1 MKKLLLTTLGLVAGM
16 SAFTQVIVG
25 TSPTDKNAILEE
37 LTGKTCQFCPDGHKI
52 AQQIKDANPGRVAVL
67 NIHTGGYAAGTPNYR
82 STWGDYVGGL
92 FSVSGYPTGAVS
104 RTDYGAGVMHN
115 RSSWNSNTNTTLA
128 QASPVNVGATATI
141 DLDTRQI
148 SVDVEAYYT
157 SAGPGSANRINV
169 VIMQNNIA
177 GPQTGGSTYNPAQML
192 PNGDYNH
199 MHMVRH
205 TLTPNAGDNIA
216 SISATSL
223 YTNNYSYTAPTQINN
238 ILVNLPDLEIV
249 VYVSE
254 GTSTGKVITG
264 DYATL
269 SFNTSSPLGAANTV
283 AEMDATLGSVC
294 GTTVDATMQITNM
307 GNTPL
312 STATIQY
319 VVNGGAP
326 SSYQHTFTPAIQTG
340 QYESVLISGISG
352 LTPGGATSNIDLSVT
367 MLNGSSNPGSNT
379 SNGHSVST
387 SSTVSA
393 NSSSGVVSITT
404 DRYASETTWELYD
417 ETAGSS
423 VATGGPWSNL
433 GANGTTVQSPVNVNL
448 IDGNCYRFVINDTY
462 GDGICCAYGSGT
474 YSFVVGNTT
483 IASGGNFNSI
493 DGEKFVLDVTVGIE
507 NVISKNGVAIY
518 PNPTNSTSTI
528 SFNLTESAS
537 VSMEVYNTMGSL
549 VFSNRTKTMNAGS
562 QELLFDGTNLSNGI
576 YIVNLMIGDDLI
588 TKKISLLK

>member
-37 LTGKTCQFCPDGHKI
+37 LTGKTCQFCPDGHKL

-115 RSSWNSNTNTTLA
+115 RSLWNSNTNTTLA

-177 GPQTGGSTYNPAQML
+177 GPQTGGSTYNPSQML

-205 TLTPNAGDNIA
+205 TLTPNAGDNIT

-238 ILVNLPDLEIV
+238 IPVNLPDLEIV

-254 GTSTGKVITG
+254 GTSTGKIITG
-264 DYATL
+264 DYASL
-269 SFNTSSPLGAANTV
+269 SFNTSAPLGAANTA

-312 STATIQY
+312 STATIEY
-319 VVNGGAP
+319 VVNGGTP
-326 SSYQHTFTPAIQTG
+326 GSYQHTFTPAIQTG
-340 QYESVLISGISG
+340 QYENVLISGISG
-352 LTPGGATSNIDLSVT
+352 LTPGGATSNVDLSVT

-387 SSTVSA
+387 SSTLSA

-417 ETAGSS
+417 ETTGSS
-423 VATGGPWSNL
+423 VATGGPWANL
-433 GANGTTVQSPVNVNL
+433 GANGTTVQPPVNVNL
-448 IDGNCYRFVINDTY
+448 ISGNCYRFIINDTY
-462 GDGICCAYGSGT
+462 GDGICCTYGSGN
-474 YSFVVGNTT
+474 YSFVVGSTT
-483 IASGGNFNSI
+483 IASGGNFNSV
-493 DGEKFVLDVTVGIE
+493 DGVKFVLDVTVGIE
-507 NVISKNGVAIY
+507 NVISENLVAIY
-518 PNPTNSTSTI
+518 PNPTNNISTI

-549 VFSNRTKTMNAGS
+549 VSSIGKETMNAGS
-562 QELLFDGTNLSNGI
+562 QELIFDGTNLSNGI
-576 YIVNLMIGDDLI
+576 YIVNLMVGDDLI